1 MREGLCSELF
11 KKENCAL
18 EESGTVI
25 VVEDDPSIADLLNGY
40 LRKEGYRV
48 LLASDG
54 TRGLELFS
62 TNRACML
69 ILDISLPGELDG
81 LDVCREVRKTS
92 AVPIIMLTARDTEL
106 DKILGLELGADD
118 YVTKPFSP
126 RELLSRIRAIL
137 RRTAAPSKTQSED
150 EIIVSGVTLNFR
162 TREVYV
168 AGKPI
173 PFTTREF
180 ELLAYFFQNRRVAL
194 SRRQLLDG
202 VWGPD
207 WYGDDRTVDVHV
219 RQLRKKLGSSFPLVT
234 VWGIGYRM
242 D

>member
-1 MREGLCSELF
+1 M
-11 KKENCAL
+11 
-18 EESGTVI
+18 EESGVVI

-48 LLASDG
+48 LLAPNG
-54 TRGLELFS
+54 AKGLELFS
-62 TNRACML
+62 NNQPSML
-69 ILDISLPGELDG
+69 ILDISLPGEMDG

-92 AVPIIMLTARDTEL
+92 SVPIIMLTARDSEL

-126 RELLSRIRAIL
+126 RELLSRIRAVQ
-137 RRTAAPSKTQSED
+137 RRTISPSKAREED
-150 EIIVSGVTLNFR
+150 QVVVSGVTVDFR
-162 TREVYV
+162 TREVIV
-168 AGKPI
+168 AGESV
-173 PFTTREF
+173 PFTAKEF
-180 ELLAYFFQNRRVAL
+180 ELLSYFLRNRRVAL